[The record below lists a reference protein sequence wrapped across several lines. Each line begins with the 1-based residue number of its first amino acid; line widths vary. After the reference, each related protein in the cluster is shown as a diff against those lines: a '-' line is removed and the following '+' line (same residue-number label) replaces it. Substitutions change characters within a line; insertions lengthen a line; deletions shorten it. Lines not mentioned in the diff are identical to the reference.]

1 MADLLRVTVQDRV
14 GWIEYDRPPVDA
26 CHWAGHGRCASST
39 TGPCSAPRRRTPSVS
54 SGLARKP
61 ARALAAIRRSVT
73 GGVDLPFDEGLAIE
87 REEAVALGAARDSR
101 EEVDAFLGRRPP
113 SWSD

>member
-14 GWIEYDRPPVDA
+14 GVDRVRPA
-26 CHWAGHGRCASST
+26 AGQRLPLGRPRALASST